1 MQQSQKEWIINE
13 QIRLLQEELG
23 DSEFGGAEHVILAKK
38 IKAKNF
44 SAAIQEKLD
53 EELERMKM
61 MQPTSPEYAVIRNY
75 IDCFLALPY
84 NEYCQTELNL
94 KKVKKELDKKH
105 YGLEKVK
112 ERILEYLAVLKLT
125 GSEKRA
131 PILCLVGPP
140 GVGKTT

>member
-1 MQQSQKEWIINE
+1 MQVTKKVRRDVQQKMQQSQKEWIINE

-75 IDCFLALPY
+75 RLFLALPIM
-84 NEYCQTELNL
+84 NIVRQN
-94 KKVKKELDKKH
+94 
-105 YGLEKVK
+105 
-112 ERILEYLAVLKLT
+112 
-125 GSEKRA
+125 
-131 PILCLVGPP
+131 
-140 GVGKTT
+140 